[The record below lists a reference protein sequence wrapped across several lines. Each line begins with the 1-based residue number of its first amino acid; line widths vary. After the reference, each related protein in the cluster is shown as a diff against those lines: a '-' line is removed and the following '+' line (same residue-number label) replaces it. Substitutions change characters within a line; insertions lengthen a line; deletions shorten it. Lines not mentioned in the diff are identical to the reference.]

1 MPFPGKEARVLRPS
15 PAGQRAQSDSLA
27 TPPTLSMANAP
38 FRVSAL
44 PRQSGPG
51 YLPPQTIRWYARQQ
65 GNLLE
70 VRKVVNHSVVPT
82 DAKRGKIK
90 GFTRSARLRM
100 LRFIAT
106 IDWSKVTGSNFITL
120 TYPDHVVN
128 RSYEERTTD
137 RTLFVRY
144 LEEDVGG
151 PIPTLWRVEWIAR
164 KSGELKGQIKP
175 HLHIITFKGPPL
187 QQSVVKH
194 FWRKVIKV
202 KGPLSTDVRQGKSPE
217 HAARYASKYAAKET
231 SVGALDNN
239 AYLDTHGRA
248 WGVTRRESIPLCEP
262 RMIREMS
269 SAAISAAMKIAAR
282 ILDREYVGTFFVLG
296 DAAPILLHEIGDI
309 GDCPI
314 ELCD

>member
-1 MPFPGKEARVLRPS
+1 MVGTDARSGGRRQRTPRPS
-15 PAGQRAQSDSLA
+15 TQALA
-27 TPPTLSMANAP
+27 SPPTLSMAKQP
-38 FRVSAL
+38 FYVSTI
-44 PRQSGPG
+44 PRESGPG
-51 YLPPQTIRWYARQQ
+51 YCPPQTIRWYARQQ

-70 VRKVVNHSVVPT
+70 VRKIVNHSVVPT

-90 GFTRSARLRM
+90 GFTSSARSRM

-106 IDWSKVTGSNFITL
+106 IDWGKITGSNFITL

-128 RSYEERTTD
+128 RSYEQRTTD
-137 RTLFVRY
+137 RTLFMRHIEAY
-144 LEEDVGG
+144 ECG

-175 HLHIITFKGPPL
+175 HLHIVTFAGRPL
-187 QQSVVKH
+187 EQKTVRKYWRRVVG
-194 FWRKVIKV
+194 V
-202 KGPLSTDVRQGKSPE
+202 KGPLATDVRQGKSPE

-231 SVGALDNN
+231 AVGALDSN

-248 WGVTRRESIPLCEP
+248 WGVTRRERIPLCPP
-262 RMIREMS
+262 RMIRELT
-269 SAAISAAMKIAAR
+269 SAGIGAAMKIAAR

-309 GDCPI
+309 GNCPI
-314 ELCD
+314 EPCD